1 MLQTY
6 LRSKNALL
14 LLKEVNV
21 IDYLL
26 YAQLLVKGEVL
37 NLHMK

>member
-14 LLKEVNV
+14 LFKEVNV

-26 YAQLLVKGEVL
+26 YAPLLVKGEVL
-37 NLHMK
+37 N